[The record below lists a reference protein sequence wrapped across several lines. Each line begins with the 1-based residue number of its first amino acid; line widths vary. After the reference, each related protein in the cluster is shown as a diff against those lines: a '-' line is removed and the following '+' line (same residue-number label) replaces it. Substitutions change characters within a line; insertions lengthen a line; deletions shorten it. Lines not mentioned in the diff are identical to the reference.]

1 MLKLLI
7 SYFTEYGYYFLFLAT
22 LLENIPII
30 GVLTP
35 GEVVVV
41 AAGFFAASG
50 EFDIA
55 AVIAVSVAGAAVG
68 TNIGY
73 FMGRHGGRPLI
84 EKLSSAF
91 HLDGDKVRQ
100 AEAYFDT
107 KGPHTVFF
115 GRYVAGAKAMV
126 AALAG
131 AAKMK
136 YWLFSV
142 YALLGIISWTLLAS
156 LLGYFFGSYWQ
167 QLIFYIKAF
176 GWLLFV
182 VGVSILAWR
191 IYRGRVR
198 DKKR

>member
-1 MLKLLI
+1 MLELLI
-7 SYFTEYGYYFLFLAT
+7 SYFTEYGYYFLFFAT
-22 LLENIPII
+22 LIENIPII

-50 EFDIA
+50 EFDIT
-55 AVIAVSVAGAAVG
+55 AVIAVAGAGAIVG

-73 FMGRHGGRPLI
+73 LIGRHGGRPLI
-84 EKLSSAF
+84 EGLSRRF

-100 AEAYFDT
+100 AESYFDT
-107 KGPHTVFF
+107 KGPQTVFF

-136 YWLFSV
+136 YWLFSF
-142 YALLGIISWTLLAS
+142 YALLGIITWTLAAS
-156 LLGYFFGSYWQ
+156 FLGYFFGSYWQ
-167 QLIFYIKAF
+167 ELIFYIKAF
-176 GWLLFV
+176 GWLLLLILV
-182 VGVSILAWR
+182 AALAWR
-191 IYRGRVR
+191 FYR
-198 DKKR
+198 KRTRGKTE